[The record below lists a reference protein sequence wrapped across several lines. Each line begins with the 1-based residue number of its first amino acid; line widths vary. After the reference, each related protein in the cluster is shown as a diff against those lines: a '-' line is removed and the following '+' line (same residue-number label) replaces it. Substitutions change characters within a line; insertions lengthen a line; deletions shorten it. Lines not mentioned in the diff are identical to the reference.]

1 MKVHKNYIIL
11 FVIFLLIANFL
22 ILIKRNN
29 TNFTFPS
36 FHISIEATT
45 PITREYLNLSNTD
58 KKKVLKASYIIKDEK
73 NTEIFYE
80 LYNFTPVERAIV
92 AFNSYP
98 GKTIHFSEEKIVTKK
113 VIVPIDH
120 AYFKK
125 YGSNNY
131 KYPGCAKDSTNTNN
145 ITDGQIREQFRLEP
159 NMVVLQVYLC
169 G

>member
-29 TNFTFPS
+29 TNFVFNLLNKD
-36 FHISIEATT
+36 IEATT
-45 PITREYLNLSNTD
+45 PITREYLNLSNIS
-58 KKKVLKASYIIKDEK
+58 KKKVSGASLIIKDEK
-73 NTEIFYE
+73 NTKIFYE

-98 GKTIHFSEEKIVTKK
+98 AKIIHFSEEKIVTKT
-113 VIVPIDH
+113 VIIAIDH
-120 AYFKK
+120 EYFKK
-125 YGSNNY
+125 YGSNFY
-131 KYPGCAKDSTNTNN
+131 KYPGCAKDSTNPNN
-145 ITDGQIREQFRLEP
+145 MTHEQIIEFEPEP
-159 NMVVLQVYLC
+159 NTVVLQIYLC